1 MTVCPFITEIGES
14 FSVLCDGII
23 SKNIVNESLNRSIE
37 IDSVFYVTFRY
48 PFISSQRE
56 VSLPVKVL
64 VIIVVSSAFIGT
76 VRFFIAFI
84 VTGIV
89 TCLFIVGI
97 IVKIETAEIQRN
109 IVIAAF
115 IIYSVGIAYFRQSA
129 VILIAIS
136 FSFRQ
141 GSTKNAGFLSFVFI
155 IVVFRCIL
163 YDKPI
168 GRETDVTV
176 FDSVHKFLIGCIIS
190 HILAG
195 PSVVVACAILIQIN
209 TYIISVDITS
219 FFFLSGFISDSQIF

>member
-1 MTVCPFITEIGES
+1 MVLKNKAMIG
-14 FSVLCDGII
+14 DGLSHVAFGACAIAACL
-23 SKNIVNESLNRSIE
+23 NWAPLIVSI
-37 IDSVFYVTFRY
+37 
-48 PFISSQRE
+48 
-56 VSLPVKVL
+56 PVV
-64 VIIVVSSAFIGT
+64 
-76 VRFFIAFI
+76 
-84 VTGIV
+84 
-89 TCLFIVGI
+89 
-97 IVKIETAEIQRN
+97 
-109 IVIAAF
+109 VIAAF